1 MSPRAPKVS
10 QRAAKVSQSEPK
22 GRPND
27 AKRRQKGA
35 TWEPK
40 GAKRDPKDDQNA
52 SKNGSSE
59 KVTKREPKRRAHGL
73 PVKRFW
79 NLFPSKIDVQIDT
92 KIDAEIVM
100 SSDEKSMQ
108 KWSGNSAEI

>member
-1 MSPRAPKVS
+1 MS
-10 QRAAKVSQSEPK
+10 QRAATVSQLEPK
-22 GRPND
+22 RRPNG

-35 TWEPK
+35 KWEPK
-40 GAKRDPKDDQNA
+40 DAKRDPKADQNA

-73 PVKRFW
+73 PVIRFW
-79 NLFPSKIDVQIDT
+79 SLFPSKIDVQIDT

-108 KWSGNSAEI
+108 KWSGNSSEI